1 MQAGGR
7 WMSSARSFHSV
18 HRLVSNLGRRLLLSS
33 LRHVCLII
41 RCIPETKKP
50 GLQYWVD
57 SGNPDVSMHFNDV
70 QIFY

>member
-7 WMSSARSFHSV
+7 WMSSARSFRSV

-33 LRHVCLII
+33 SGHVCLII

-50 GLQYWVD
+50 GLQYWDD
-57 SGNPDVSMHFNDV
+57 SGNLGHRRTYAF
-70 QIFY
+70 